1 MISFMM
7 VAEVRGKFLE
17 PRTWFG
23 LVEDVLGA
31 AASSSTQGRLLCFT
45 LVLRVSS
52 VIDSIPRRVSRRRR
66 VDLREPPAP
75 SSAVVSVMEVSSSRA
90 GVAGGSGFIFREGAG
105 VVSNESSSACEA
117 RDWDLVRVGMEPT
130 TIEEAVLAARGC

>member
-1 MISFMM
+1 M

-23 LVEDVLGA
+23 LVEEVPA
-31 AASSSTQGRLLCFT
+31 AEGSSRTEGRLPCFT

-66 VDLREPPAP
+66 VDLREPPGP
-75 SSAVVSVMEVSSSRA
+75 SSAVVSLIEVSSSRA
-90 GVAGGSGFIFREGAG
+90 GVAGGSGFILREGAG
-105 VVSNESSSACEA
+105 VLSNDNSSAWEA
-117 RDWDLVRVGMEPT
+117 RDWDLVRVGREPAT
-130 TIEEAVLAARGC
+130 AEEAVLAARAC